1 MKTSQITLYIHHGCV
16 FIIGGSLGVVL
27 LVIIG
32 AASWTKHCYFRG
44 LNYHCCYYIGATLS
58 TVILMSYS
66 IVVIFQS
73 KVPTL
78 IDIINW
84 DTSYIVSS
92 GGALYQ
98 ALFGGEPSDAF
109 ISSESDLSLSYVN
122 ADWL

>member
-32 AASWTKHCYFRG
+32 PASWTKHCYFRG

-92 GGALYQ
+92 GCLIPGIIW
-98 ALFGGEPSDAF
+98 GRTK
-109 ISSESDLSLSYVN
+109 
-122 ADWL
+122 